1 MPSSAD
7 ENTALHTVPGSLF
20 HVFVHLLMTQQ
31 EQLHEQVVPLVSSE
45 KQDNHRQQ
53 NETMAGPPI
62 TDAKKNKLVAAFI
75 AFSAILGYF
84 AATLPTGAGWRF
96 FSWHPFLMTTGFI
109 GMMGS
114 SAIIK
119 KRGGYA
125 NTKLHGIL
133 SSTGL
138 MMAFGGLYVIYK
150 NKENMGK
157 EHITSIHALAGIITI
172 AAAVLPAIAGVVLLH
187 PDFGIDKTN
196 KTYRFAH
203 KWSARIVM
211 LSAWVTAVFGL
222 MKMTSDIKI
231 LAAFAVPLVVLAPMT
246 FV

>member
-1 MPSSAD
+1 MVEEQD
-7 ENTALHTVPGSLF
+7 
-20 HVFVHLLMTQQ
+20 Q
-31 EQLHEQVVPLVSSE
+31 EQQQVEQEHGNEQTSSLVSSE
-45 KQDNHRQQ
+45 NQQ
-53 NETMAGPPI
+53 NEEQEVMAGQPI
-62 TDAKKNKLVAAFI
+62 TAAKKNKLVAAFI
-75 AFSAILGYF
+75 AFSIILGYF
-84 AATLPTGAGWRF
+84 AASLSGWSF
-96 FSWHPFLMTTGFI
+96 FSWHPFLMITGFI
-109 GMMGS
+109 GILGS

-119 KRGGYA
+119 KQGGYT
-125 NTKLHGIL
+125 NTKLHAIL

>member
-1 MPSSAD
+1 M
-7 ENTALHTVPGSLF
+7 V
-20 HVFVHLLMTQQ
+20 Q
-31 EQLHEQVVPLVSSE
+31 EQEQAQGNEQSSLVSSE
-45 KQDNHRQQ
+45 TNQQ
-53 NETMAGPPI
+53 RNEVTPIEGPAATI

-75 AFSAILGYF
+75 AFSTILGYL

-150 NKENMGK
+150 HKENMGK
-157 EHITSIHALAGIITI
+157 DHITTIHGLAGIITI
-172 AAAVLPAIAGVVLLH
+172 AAAVLPAMAGVVFLH

-196 KTYRFAH
+196 QTYRFAH
-203 KWSARIVM
+203 KWLGRIVM
-211 LSAWVTAVFGL
+211 TSAWITVFFGL
-222 MKMTSDIKI
+222 MKLTSDIKI
-231 LAAFAVPLVVLAPMT
+231 LAAFAVPLVVLASMT
-246 FV
+246 LI

>member
-1 MPSSAD
+1 M
-7 ENTALHTVPGSLF
+7 N
-20 HVFVHLLMTQQ
+20 QQ
-31 EQLHEQVVPLVSSE
+31 EQLYEQVVPLVSSE
-45 KQDNHRQQ
+45 KQHSHRQQ
-53 NETMAGPPI
+53 NETMAGPAI

-75 AFSAILGYF
+75 AFSTILGYL

-150 NKENMGK
+150 HKENMGK
-157 EHITSIHALAGIITI
+157 DHITTIHGLAGIITI
-172 AAAVLPAIAGVVLLH
+172 AAAVLPAMAGVVFLH

-196 KTYRFAH
+196 QTYRFAH
-203 KWSARIVM
+203 KWLGRIVM
-211 LSAWVTAVFGL
+211 TSAWITVFFGL
-222 MKMTSDIKI
+222 MKLTSDIKI
-231 LAAFAVPLVVLAPMT
+231 LAAFAVPLVVLASMT
-246 FV
+246 LI